1 MLPRL
6 PCRLQSIIPEN
17 AENQYLCAMPI
28 YKEWQQGKHARGAIW
43 KIEEPEDFFSNQT
56 GLQSDKK
63 SELRRLEH
71 LAGRF
76 LLTRVAPGFDL
87 NKIEIS
93 HLGKPFLPGKEVH
106 FSISHSFPFIGV
118 AIDEQKE
125 IGIDVQ
131 TLQEK
136 ILRLQHKFLSQEEQM
151 ICDNRTDKI
160 TLAWAAKEAAFK
172 RYGLGAVDFIK
183 HMPIREMLI
192 GEDGAT
198 LTMEFMKEDHM
209 TTIKLLGGIEQ
220 DFAWSVT
227 I

>member
-1 MLPRL
+1 MPATISREKS
-6 PCRLQSIIPEN
+6 CIPEN

-28 YKEWQQGKHARGAIW
+28 YKEWQQGNHARGAIW
-43 KIEEPEDFFSNQT
+43 KIDEPEDFFSSQT

-76 LLTRVAPGFDL
+76 LLSRVAPGLEL

-93 HLGKPFLPGKEVH
+93 HLGKPFLPGKELH

-118 AIDEQKE
+118 AIDAEKE

-151 ICDNRTDKI
+151 ICGNRTDKI

-192 GEDGAT
+192 REDGAA
-198 LTMEFMKEDHM
+198 LIMEFMKEDHM
-209 TTIKLLGGIEQ
+209 TTVNLSGGIEQ

>member
-1 MLPRL
+1 
-6 PCRLQSIIPEN
+6 
-17 AENQYLCAMPI
+17 MPI
-28 YKEWQQGKHARGAIW
+28 YKEYDKTGTRILIW
-43 KIEEPEDFFSNQT
+43 KIGEPEAFFREQT

-76 LLTRVAPGFDL
+76 LLQQAAPGLSLDR
-87 NKIEIS
+87 IEIS
-93 HLGKPFLPGKEVH
+93 HLGKPFLPGNELH

-118 AIDEQKE
+118 AVDDHKA

-131 TLQEK
+131 TLEDK
-136 ILRLQHKFLSQEEQM
+136 ILRLQHKFLSAEEQAL
-151 ICDNRTDKI
+151 CEQQKEKI

-183 HMPIREMLI
+183 HMPIRELQVDD
-192 GEDGAT
+192 GEAT
-198 LTMEFMKEDHM
+198 LKMEFTREEPAITLD
-209 TTIKLLGGIEQ
+209 LCGGIEP

-227 I
+227 L